1 MRLRNPTGRPYFWQW
16 DLCQKLIVE
25 DDCTCKEAHFCNGS
39 SETSLVCPIEEKNGE
54 RTVNVPNI
62 LLQKEGMIK
71 AYLCARTEDGTETK
85 LSQHFQ
91 VLPRAKPDD
100 YIYTETEVL
109 NYFSL
114 AKRLEQLEENSISD
128 EQIASAVEGYLEE
141 NPVTPENIGALPVE
155 QLPEAVNDALAQ
167 AKASGDFKGAQGP
180 VGPQGEKGEKG
191 DPGEPGPAGPAG
203 ADGKDGAQGP
213 AGADG
218 QPGAKGE
225 TGAAGKDGVSVTHS
239 FNGTVLTVTSA
250 SGTSSADLKGEK
262 GEKGD
267 KGDTGEKGD
276 TGATGKDGAAG
287 KDGAPGKSAYQYAKD
302 GGYTGTEAEFAKLMA
317 DTSSGIHID
326 PEPPTDPNIS
336 VWIDTDEEP
345 ESTGGGGGGAQADW
359 NASEGEPGHV
369 LNRTHW
375 SEVEEGE
382 ILFSEATVAWDETT
396 EYLGVMEVTAPLIIG
411 NTYKV
416 MFNGEEYL
424 CDGIDYEGMAVV
436 IGNMVFLSAE
446 FESTGEPF
454 AMVYQDG
461 MCMLIPNDINSEE
474 YEAGSAIISITEIVE
489 TVYKLPDKFID
500 KDFRITVTTNIDG
513 EAHTSDKTFV
523 EIKSAY
529 EAGKNI
535 SLLFKGLLSTYMYQ
549 LAQVSDDAFGFITIT
564 HGDSFIIRRL
574 TITSDDKISVDQ
586 KYLT

>member
-1 MRLRNPTGRPYFWQW
+1 MPLDN
-16 DLCQKLIVE
+16 K
-25 DDCTCKEAHFCNGS
+25 
-39 SETSLVCPIEEKNGE
+39 
-54 RTVNVPNI
+54 
-62 LLQKEGMIK
+62 
-71 AYLCARTEDGTETK
+71 
-85 LSQHFQ
+85 
-91 VLPRAKPDD
+91 
-100 YIYTETEVL
+100 
-109 NYFSL
+109 
-114 AKRLEQLEENSISD
+114 
-128 EQIASAVEGYLEE
+128 
-141 NPVTPENIGALPVE
+141 
-155 QLPEAVNDALAQ
+155 ALAIL
-167 AKASGDFKGAQGP
+167 K
-180 VGPQGEKGEKG
+180 
-191 DPGEPGPAGPAG
+191 
-203 ADGKDGAQGP
+203 
-213 AGADG
+213 
-218 QPGAKGE
+218 
-225 TGAAGKDGVSVTHS
+225 AAG
-239 FNGTVLTVTSA
+239 
-250 SGTSSADLKGEK
+250 
-262 GEKGD
+262 
-267 KGDTGEKGD
+267 
-276 TGATGKDGAAG
+276 
-287 KDGAPGKSAYQYAKD
+287 
-302 GGYTGTEAEFAKLMA
+302 GG
-317 DTSSGIHID
+317 S
-326 PEPPTDPNIS
+326 
-336 VWIDTDEEP
+336 
-345 ESTGGGGGGAQADW
+345 GGGGMGGADW

-396 EYLGVMEVTAPLIIG
+396 EYFGVMEVTAQLIIG

-436 IGNMVFLSAE
+436 IGNMGFMSAD

-513 EAHTSDKTFV
+513 EANTHDKTFV

-564 HGDSFIIRRL
+564 HGGSFIIRRL
-574 TITSDDKISVDQ
+574 TITSDDKISFDQ
-586 KYLT
+586 KILT